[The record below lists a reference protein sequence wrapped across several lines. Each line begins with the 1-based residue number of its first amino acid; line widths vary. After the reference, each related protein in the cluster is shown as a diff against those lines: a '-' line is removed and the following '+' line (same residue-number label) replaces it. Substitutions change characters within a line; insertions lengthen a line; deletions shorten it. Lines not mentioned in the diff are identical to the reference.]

1 MYFPKNKIKTGLHA
15 NTGEFVY
22 ADDLSP
28 FTGNYYS
35 LYNGKFFEGKSPTKN
50 NKQIIPS
57 PQTSTLPIDTDSG
70 NKPNYVLDPDTK
82 TLSYIVVSGQ
92 SRLLPTF
99 YYPQPSEK
107 DYQTGQFIRYF
118 CKKVN
123 ESVFL
128 EINKT
133 DYDGLFDKNSRYV
146 YSLYKPFY
154 LYWYITGDRKEISII
169 NKRVTLRAQELLQLN
184 GLDKFMMSIGG
195 YDKFF
200 K

>member
-1 MYFPKNKIKTGLHA
+1 MYFPKNKIKTNLYAGK
-15 NTGEFVY
+15 GEFFY
-22 ADDLSP
+22 ADDISP
-28 FTGNYYS
+28 FAGYYYS
-35 LYNGKFFEGKSPTKN
+35 LYNGKFFEGKSPTKG
-50 NKQIIPS
+50 NKEIIPAFKLEQDS
-57 PQTSTLPIDTDSG
+57 QISTQGTPNQTPGYNIADNTT
-70 NKPNYVLDPDTK
+70 YVIPT
-82 TLSYIVVSGQ
+82 GQ
-92 SRLLPTF
+92 VRITPTF

-107 DYQTGQFIRYF
+107 DYQIGQFIRYF

-133 DYDGLFDKNSRYV
+133 DYDGLFDKNPRYV

-154 LYWYITGDRKEISII
+154 LYWYITGDRKEINVI